1 MQEPRRQ
8 GVIGSDQEGQYHVG
22 FYVNACRFA
31 QRLLESHCVV

>member
-22 FYVNACRFA
+22 ILRECMPLRSETTRV
-31 QRLLESHCVV
+31 